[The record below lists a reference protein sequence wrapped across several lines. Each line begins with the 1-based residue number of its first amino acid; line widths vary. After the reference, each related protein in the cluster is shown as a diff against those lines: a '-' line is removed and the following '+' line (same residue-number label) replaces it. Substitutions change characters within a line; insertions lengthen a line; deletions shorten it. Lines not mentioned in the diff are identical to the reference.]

1 MIIPPI
7 NNASVTTKHCNANLF
22 PVSLDIL
29 GKKLSFSYIFFN
41 PTIITTTNDV

>member
-1 MIIPPI
+1 MIPPI

-29 GKKLSFSYIFFN
+29 GKKLSFY
-41 PTIITTTNDV
+41 TGLRLLDVKPI